1 LAEYFFDTS
10 AFVKRYHPEAGTQ
23 QALALFSNPKNRVVI
38 SRLSLVEM
46 QSAFAVKVRTGEIS
60 QSTAAMLW
68 LQLMA
73 DLSSGAFEVL
83 PVTDG
88 HYQVA
93 GELIER
99 YGFRHRLRT
108 LDALQLAVGSDKH
121 HQAGVDGFVLADQ
134 ALAEVASAEKL
145 PIVFVS

>member
-1 LAEYFFDTS
+1 VIAPNLKEP
-10 AFVKRYHPEAGTQ
+10 HP
-23 QALALFSNPKNRVVI
+23 
-38 SRLSLVEM
+38 
-46 QSAFAVKVRTGEIS
+46 
-60 QSTAAMLW
+60 
-68 LQLMA
+68 
-73 DLSSGAFEVL
+73 